1 MKIRTVI
8 ATKQGREIPRQ
19 DCMRS
24 STNILRIRTA
34 EIEFSLEIGNHYCPA
49 PSRGKNNKYIE
60 RNAKRT
66 KLIVADLKFFS
77 FFGLILRQFSVT
89 EDKHEPGTNG
99 FQPDLA
105 IHFLR
110 RFLHLCAT
118 PRWQQK
124 HSTVLMLGT
133 VSGDGFRST
142 DLSRKSARQ

>member
-1 MKIRTVI
+1 MAECNGSFFRGHC
-8 ATKQGREIPRQ
+8 TKSHLLVSEHRRYAFA
-19 DCMRS
+19 D
-24 STNILRIRTA
+24 
-34 EIEFSLEIGNHYCPA
+34 HYCPA

-77 FFGLILRQFSVT
+77 FFGLILRQFPVT
-89 EDKHEPGTNG
+89 EDQHEPGTNG

-142 DLSRKSARQ
+142 DLSRKSARH